1 MVSYRRGKNNLD
13 SGAQELGESR
23 ESLENS
29 KDFRSSV
36 TETGVEIR
44 YIFLIINHN
53 ITGELP
59 TNQGLG
65 IKTRASSKGGGV
77 IGFRSFSLWG
87 GGRGQRESWAKWN

>member
-1 MVSYRRGKNNLD
+1 MCFHYS
-13 SGAQELGESR
+13 
-23 ESLENS
+23 ENS

-65 IKTRASSKGGGV
+65 IKTRASSEGGVV

-87 GGRGQRESWAKWN
+87 VWQRPEGELGKVELTV